1 MPNAMIVMMMPLPLV
16 GLIKTIS
23 RMGHIWRTIIRIY
36 FNNIRD
42 VYKRQ
47 VHIQPVKY
55 LELSPSTL
63 SPTVYTQLK
72 KRVPLQEQTPATAMA
87 IMSL

>member
-1 MPNAMIVMMMPLPLV
+1 MDAA
-16 GLIKTIS
+16 T
-23 RMGHIWRTIIRIY
+23 
-36 FNNIRD
+36 
-42 VYKRQ
+42 

-87 IMSL
+87 IKSL